1 MPAVLAD
8 LKLEARWIVPMTT
21 RGRVLENHTL
31 VVRDGRI
38 LDLLPSGA
46 AAERYAAAFDEKS
59 QTLAR
64 FPEIGRL
71 RPEIAPNVRS
81 TLVHP
86 YVVFYRLEGEVVQI
100 IRILHGK
107 RDLRSI
113 MQAESE
119 G

>member
-1 MPAVLAD
+1 MAEVRRSPQAETD
-8 LKLEARWIVPMTT
+8 LEM
-21 RGRVLENHTL
+21 
-31 VVRDGRI
+31 I
-38 LDLLPSGA
+38 LIDLNQKYRS

>member
-1 MPAVLAD
+1 MAEVRRSPQAETD
-8 LKLEARWIVPMTT
+8 LEM
-21 RGRVLENHTL
+21 
-31 VVRDGRI
+31 I
-38 LDLLPSGA
+38 LIDLNQKYRA